1 MGTEEHHVFFTAR
14 AGASLP
20 EAMDELG
27 PWLDRHDIKPIGVE
41 HGVGQAGEVEV
52 QLTFGTRH
60 EASLF
65 ERAFCDIDD
74 VA

>member
-1 MGTEEHHVFFTAR
+1 MGSEEHHVFFTAR
-14 AGASLP
+14 AGASLR

-27 PWLDRHDIKPIGVE
+27 PWLDRNGIRPLGFE
-41 HGVGQAGEVEV
+41 HGIGQSGQVEV
-52 QLTFGTRH
+52 QLTFATRH

-65 ERAFCDIDD
+65 ERAFCDIGN